1 MEWSFENRM
10 FAGEGRI
17 GILHLRG
24 FLGDGALRRVT
35 GAVDWALSRSQGPLV
50 LDLTLMS
57 GLSEAGRVAVWQ
69 AAHRIAAQHREV
81 VLCGMADLGA
91 DPGPGDE
98 MGAAVI
104 VHADLTTA
112 LAAVSA

>member
-1 MEWSFENRM
+1 M
-10 FAGEGRI
+10 
-17 GILHLRG
+17 
-24 FLGDGALRRVT
+24 
-35 GAVDWALSRSQGPLV
+35 
-50 LDLTLMS
+50 
-57 GLSEAGRVAVWQ
+57 AVWQ

-91 DPGPGDE
+91 DPGPVGG
-98 MGAAVI
+98 GAAVI